1 MKKLLIATALLV
13 TSLGAYAV
21 CTSNTFIDPSGKM
34 VMCTTCC
41 FGASC
46 TTTCYQKGL
55 DYENI

>member
-1 MKKLLIATALLV
+1 MKRLLIATALLI

-21 CTSNTFIDPSGKM
+21 CTSNTFIDPSGKV

-46 TTTCYQKGL
+46 TTTCY
-55 DYENI
+55 